1 MPALKLRTYQ
11 LPVFLFRGK
20 FLLVEFARQTGKSF
34 TMANWAVA
42 RLLERLSRPEVR
54 NWLIV
59 VISNSKGNGIEFGQ
73 KISDVLEAVRE
84 ADAQIRG
91 QLESF
96 TREEP
101 ERVTDEDRAI
111 LSGAPIEIE
120 DFAQRM
126 EIRLSGKK
134 GRIMVLAA
142 SPRTARGFSGD
153 LALDEFAHH
162 ENANKIWDAAEPIVS
177 ANPEYQVRIASTHN
191 GIGTLFHRW
200 VQDGRFPVASIKRSE
215 AWNMGQGSERHL
227 REFADR
233 WERLDPKAFAAW
245 KASPRYMQAQPQ
257 DRIVIGSLI
266 KQPTDGGAV
275 CEITPDEAEAEAG
288 WAKAEYRQNY
298 ENEPYHGDNLPFL
311 SWDLISRSMTAPAF
325 APDQQAWADST
336 LAALARHHGNAS
348 LYVGQDFARNGD
360 LSVVSVL
367 AENQGSCVHVARL
380 EMRDQTTP
388 HQRRQMER
396 LMGAVGGRVQRVVMD
411 MTGNGTGLSDELA
424 ERYGSLILPVH
435 FASTVP
441 LDDVL
446 RTSGDK
452 RATMLIS
459 ERMAVDLQRSMEDGK
474 IALPH
479 DDALREDMR
488 KPCRVIRGSRVLVAS
503 AKDSNDHAD
512 RFWSL
517 ALALHGYFSDGLG
530 GWDMTDLNAV
540 EVGEPEFD
548 GFFARW

>member
-59 VISNSKGNGIEFGQ
+59 VISNSKSNGIEFGQ

-215 AWNMGQGSERHL
+215 A
-227 REFADR
+227 
-233 WERLDPKAFAAW
+233 K
-245 KASPRYMQAQPQ
+245 
-257 DRIVIGSLI
+257 
-266 KQPTDGGAV
+266 
-275 CEITPDEAEAEAG
+275 
-288 WAKAEYRQNY
+288 
-298 ENEPYHGDNLPFL
+298 
-311 SWDLISRSMTAPAF
+311 
-325 APDQQAWADST
+325 
-336 LAALARHHGNAS
+336 
-348 LYVGQDFARNGD
+348 
-360 LSVVSVL
+360 
-367 AENQGSCVHVARL
+367 
-380 EMRDQTTP
+380 
-388 HQRRQMER
+388 
-396 LMGAVGGRVQRVVMD
+396 
-411 MTGNGTGLSDELA
+411 
-424 ERYGSLILPVH
+424 
-435 FASTVP
+435 
-441 LDDVL
+441 
-446 RTSGDK
+446 
-452 RATMLIS
+452 
-459 ERMAVDLQRSMEDGK
+459 
-474 IALPH
+474 
-479 DDALREDMR
+479 
-488 KPCRVIRGSRVLVAS
+488 
-503 AKDSNDHAD
+503 
-512 RFWSL
+512 
-517 ALALHGYFSDGLG
+517 
-530 GWDMTDLNAV
+530 
-540 EVGEPEFD
+540 
-548 GFFARW
+548 